1 MRKKPKTLG
10 RFLTKKY
17 ITTSLLLLVLI
28 SVFGTIAQFFIS
40 STNKIVKELC
50 AQTIVRSDYKKINI
64 STLKDF
70 DGWLEI
76 LDEKNNVIFTKGNV
90 SEEKTHYT
98 QAELLEMDGLQS
110 VINQEIY
117 QIGIFSF
124 KFNDH
129 KIKYMA
135 TFAPFK
141 GVDGHEYICITK
153 LPQKAIRGNFMLVF
167 NSIHSPTA
175 IATFKN
181 IVLLLIPVV
190 LIFIFC
196 LKRYSKSVKEHIV
209 APNTVL
215 INGLRTIKNGDFSK
229 KIHLNAEYEYV
240 EIEDSFNHMAKQLDE
255 ADRQRA
261 SYEKERQLLFA
272 NMAHDLRTPITT
284 IQGSAKAVADGLVS
298 QDKLNQTMTTI
309 IKKSDHMN
317 ELVNRLLVFSKLE
330 SPDYQLQRLS
340 LDVSEMIRE
349 ALLDQLETAEKNQI
363 EWLVDLPDEP
373 LEIIGDPVELRR
385 MFDNLIGN
393 SIHHNPAGTIVQI
406 HLTSFRNQVIFEI
419 KDNGASISKELQ
431 EHLFDPFV
439 SGDSSRTTKH
449 GSGLGLAISKKIVEM
464 HGGKILFKALN
475 EQEKMFQVLL
485 FL

>member
-17 ITTSLLLLVLI
+17 ITTSLLLLGLLYILAFVAQLL
-28 SVFGTIAQFFIS
+28 SVG
-40 STNKIVKELC
+40 TNKIALELC
-50 AQTIVRSDYKKINI
+50 AETIVKSDYRKIDTAI
-64 STLKDF
+64 LEDVG
-70 DGWLEI
+70 GWLEI
-76 LDEKNNVIFTKGNV
+76 LDENNDVIYTKGTV
-90 SEEKTHYT
+90 AEKKAHYS
-98 QAELLEMDGLQS
+98 QKQLLEMDGLQS
-110 VINQEIY
+110 VIRRKVY
-117 QIGIFSF
+117 KIGPSTLSL
-124 KFNDH
+124 ND
-129 KIKYMA
+129 KGSPYIA

-141 GVDGHEYICITK
+141 GRDGREYLCIAK
-153 LPQKAIRGNFMLVF
+153 IPQGSILGTLEPTFSKFRSSVF
-167 NSIHSPTA
+167 FSI
-175 IATFKN
+175 IKEL
-181 IVLLLIPVV
+181 IIILIPVV

-240 EIEDSFNHMAKQLDE
+240 EIEDSFNHMAKQLEE

-363 EWLVDLPDEP
+363 EWLVDLPEEP

-385 MFDNLIGN
+385 VFDNLIGN

-406 HLTSFRNQVIFEI
+406 QLTSFRNQVIFEI
-419 KDNGASISKELQ
+419 KDNGAPISKELQ

-439 SGDSSRTTKH
+439 SGDSSRTTKN

-464 HGGKILFKALN
+464 HGGKILFKELN